1 MDTIIDGFQWLIEFF
16 NTGIYDFVKQSM
28 EEFVAWIVIGK
39 IQFQIWTI
47 EFMWSV
53 AKVILVNVGISQMLE
68 SAWSGLDSV
77 ILGYLNFFR
86 LPDALNIIFQAYVT
100 KVSLRV
106 MGW

>member
-16 NTGIYDFVKQSM
+16 NTGIYDFFKQSM

-39 IQFQIWTI
+39 IQFQIWAI
-47 EFMWSV
+47 EFMWGV

-68 SAWSGLDSV
+68 AAWGGLDSV
-77 ILGYLNFFR
+77 LLGYLNFFR